1 MSDEQPHEVGS
12 RRRRREIREARERAA
27 AAERERE
34 ESLRRRLSFDEA
46 LREEEGEKSA
56 PRKPVT
62 RSEAGSSDEVFDQSI
77 FDQEAPQQKAAS
89 SNGARQKKS
98 ASRAG
103 VRGTRQ
109 PSPVETGAARRSP
122 APKSSASSAESPA
135 PSRRRAQLQAAQSPA
150 QPQKQEMPKPLPVSS
165 VHAPAAGASAA
176 QNQPADTPEEPEP
189 ARPGATP
196 AEPFESVVSPHRA
209 ASPAEPHEEG
219 PVEFHEDR
227 PRDFLDDHLEDDEQF
242 QERIE
247 HDEDGTPLLISSS
260 SYGRGYQTVTPV
272 DSSVSRTVLQRR
284 RQRRRRRNLT
294 LAAALAG
301 FTVLVIGFVWAVGA
315 FLGGGGP
322 EDYDQVAGDT
332 VEFTVTEGD
341 VPEAIFNRLVDEE
354 IVASEE
360 ALNEAWSAWQA
371 EGGDDLLRTGDFALY
386 EEMPAEDAI
395 AAIFDGEEASHYF
408 SINSGMRI
416 DDVLDAIAEQ
426 TGVDRRELSEIN
438 ENPQQLGLP
447 EGAETLE
454 GYLAVGE
461 YSPTVEASAEE
472 ILREPVERTFEELEE
487 LGVEEG
493 EQFELI
499 TKASLVTAEAH
510 YDADGG
516 DYATIAGAIENRLE
530 EQGDEDSETE
540 GYLQIDAAVIY
551 GLGTQQIH
559 FTDEERE
566 DADNEYNTYQHTG
579 LTPGPIEAPH
589 PEALA
594 AVADPDANDYLY
606 WVTVD
611 LETGETLFATTY
623 SDHQENVQ
631 LLNEYCEENSEIC
644 SGEPAEQAEAV
655 EPGE

>member
-1 MSDEQPHEVGS
+1 MSDEQPHEAGS

-27 AAERERE
+27 GAERERE
-34 ESLRRRLSFDEA
+34 EALRRRRLSFDQT
-46 LREEEGEKSA
+46 LSRDEGEQTS
-56 PRKPVT
+56 
-62 RSEAGSSDEVFDQSI
+62 GEVFDQTVY
-77 FDQEAPQQKAAS
+77 DQES
-89 SNGARQKKS
+89 SGSK
-98 ASRAG
+98 
-103 VRGTRQ
+103 
-109 PSPVETGAARRSP
+109 
-122 APKSSASSAESPA
+122 
-135 PSRRRAQLQAAQSPA
+135 PA
-150 QPQKQEMPKPLPVSS
+150 QPVR
-165 VHAPAAGASAA
+165 PA
-176 QNQPADTPEEPEP
+176 
-189 ARPGATP
+189 ATP

-209 ASPAEPHEEG
+209 ASPTDAQEEEAVAEAQ
-219 PVEFHEDR
+219 EDR
-227 PRDFLDDHLEDDEQF
+227 PRDFLDDLEGEGLV
-242 QERIE
+242 EEHIE

-272 DSSVSRTVLQRR
+272 DSDVGRTVLQRR

-315 FLGGGGP
+315 FLGGRGP

-332 VEFTVTEGD
+332 VEFTVSEGD
-341 VPEAIFNRLVDEE
+341 VPDAIFSRLVDQE

-360 ALNEAWSAWQA
+360 ALTEAWQEWQA
-371 EGGDDLLRTGDFALY
+371 AGGDDLLRTGDFALN

-408 SINSGMRI
+408 SINSGVRI
-416 DDVLDAIAEQ
+416 DDALDAIAEN
-426 TGVDRRELSEIN
+426 TGIDRRELSEISD
-438 ENPQQLGLP
+438 NPQQLGLP
-447 EGAETLE
+447 EEAETLE

-461 YSPTVEASAEE
+461 YNPPVDATAEDV
-472 ILREPVERTFEELEE
+472 LREPVERTFEQLEE
-487 LGVEEG
+487 LGIEED
-493 EQFELI
+493 EQFEAI
-499 TKASLVTAEAH
+499 TKASLVTAESH

-516 DYATIAGAIENRLE
+516 DYSTIAGAIENRLDE
-530 EQGDEDSETE
+530 LGDEDSETE

-566 DADNEYNTYQHTG
+566 DSGNEYNTYQHPG

-589 PEALA
+589 PDALA
-594 AVADPDANDYLY
+594 AVADPDENDYLY

-611 LETGETLFATTY
+611 LETGETLFAETY
-623 SDHQENVQ
+623 SEHQENVER
-631 LLNEYCEENSEIC
+631 LNEYCAENSEIC